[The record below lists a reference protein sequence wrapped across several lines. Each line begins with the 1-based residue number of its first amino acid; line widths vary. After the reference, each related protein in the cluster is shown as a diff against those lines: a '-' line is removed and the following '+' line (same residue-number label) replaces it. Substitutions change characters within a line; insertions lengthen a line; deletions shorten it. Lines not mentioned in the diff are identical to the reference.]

1 MNQVHKLQVLIF
13 KLKDLKVEVKLKD
26 LKVEVL
32 KALETGGIIAKFP
45 FSLNDYRKK
54 LLHTTKELFLE

>member
-1 MNQVHKLQVLIF
+1 VDKFLIIKYFKFSIIDNISVMNQVHELQVLIF
-13 KLKDLKVEVKLKD
+13 KLKD

-45 FSLNDYRKK
+45 LSWNDY
-54 LLHTTKELFLE
+54 

>member
-13 KLKDLKVEVKLKD
+13 ELKDLKVEVKLKD

-45 FSLNDYRKK
+45 LSLNDYRKK
-54 LLHTTKELFLE
+54 LLHTIKELFLE